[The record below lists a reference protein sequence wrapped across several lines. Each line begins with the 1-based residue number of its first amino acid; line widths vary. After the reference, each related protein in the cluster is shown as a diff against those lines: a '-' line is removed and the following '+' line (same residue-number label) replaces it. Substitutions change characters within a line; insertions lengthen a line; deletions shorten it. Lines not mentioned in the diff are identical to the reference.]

1 MMPVTSIRVTLP
13 LHGVPTASKHAVE
26 GLGKSLRQELAPWNI
41 HVCHINPGFM
51 K

>member
-1 MMPVTSIRVTLP
+1 LP
-13 LHGVPTASKHAVE
+13 HFAASKHAVE